1 MAVVVVVVLTCVLV
15 GLGQRDVERKESVAD
30 SSPQF

>member
-15 GLGQRDVERKESVAD
+15 VLGQRDVRRKEGVAD
-30 SSPQF
+30 SSPQL